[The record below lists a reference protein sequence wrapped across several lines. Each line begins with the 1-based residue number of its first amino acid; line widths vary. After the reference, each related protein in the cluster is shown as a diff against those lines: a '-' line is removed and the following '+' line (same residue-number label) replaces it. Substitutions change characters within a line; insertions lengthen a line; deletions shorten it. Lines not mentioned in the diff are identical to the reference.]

1 MVRLESSGRTIFV
14 DFPRFLAQSYTTCL
28 RIGAY
33 PDRPWG
39 IDLRK
44 LGRAK
49 GWTPVNKAELV
60 AQVAKESD
68 LSKDAAEKAVDA
80 TFKNIEKALKVGD
93 TVRIVGFGNFQVAQR
108 KASTGRNPRTGAE
121 VHIPASRV
129 PKFRAGKALKEACNS

>member
-1 MVRLESSGRTIFV
+1 MVRLQSSAGPFLLIFRVFWISHTPLICESQRTQGAV
-14 DFPRFLAQSYTTCL
+14 G
-28 RIGAY
+28 IGPPQVKAE
-33 PDRPWG
+33 
-39 IDLRK
+39 RK
-44 LGRAK
+44 DE
-49 GWTPVNKAELV
+49 PVNKAELV

>member
-1 MVRLESSGRTIFV
+1 LGPE
-14 DFPRFLAQSYTTCL
+14 
-28 RIGAY
+28 
-33 PDRPWG
+33 
-39 IDLRK
+39 RK
-44 LGRAK
+44 DDA
-49 GWTPVNKAELV
+49 VNKAELV

-80 TFKNIEKALKVGD
+80 TFKNIERALKGGD

-121 VHIPASRV
+121 VQIPASRV